1 MGYKQ
6 CDGLVFL
13 VAWGGVLGGVGL
25 VRVGVLGVSFFFW
38 LFLNFFFYLL
48 VSLWLSLLVIFVVM
62 FCKGGGCRFAKKKNP
77 SFAFKIWRENPS

>member
-25 VRVGVLGVSFFFW
+25 VRVGVLGVSFFLAIFK
-38 LFLNFFFYLL
+38 FFFLPVGL
-48 VSLWLSLLVIFVVM
+48 SLAQLAGDFCRDVLQGGWLSL
-62 FCKGGGCRFAKKKNP
+62 R
-77 SFAFKIWRENPS
+77 